1 MDPLS
6 ATASLVS
13 ILQAAIFTT
22 KALVAYAT
30 DTKNASRDK
39 KLLTEEAS
47 LLSKL
52 LERLQQRALES
63 QDESW
68 VGQHA
73 DIVGQL
79 DAAFRDLAKAL
90 KIDLKTGV
98 MPEESRFQALISSA
112 KWHFSKSEVY
122 GLLQRIERLRQYASS
137 LMSDAQLSILSRVD
151 QQQKEALDR
160 KRLDEILNWLSPLDM
175 NRTHQS
181 ISDRAQPG
189 SGKWFLNSEPY
200 VNWSSSDGDIDPLW
214 CWGIPGAGKTVL
226 ASIVINHLRQSRGE
240 DLRMEVGVAVIYLK
254 YNEPEQVVS
263 SLLGSVLR
271 QLIQDSNMLDEAV
284 QDLYEHH
291 RRRSTPPPLES
302 IVLLLQKTF
311 DTYKDVFLVIDG
323 LDECEEETRWDLIDQ
338 VNKFAGVRLMVTSRY
353 LSSIEEEL
361 ENYVRFEIKANKMDM
376 ELFIDYQVQRNRNL
390 RRMVQRAPKLRQDIK
405 SAVVKTAENMFLL
418 ARLHVESLANAASLT
433 IKHVRQKLQELPT
446 TLDASYDN
454 AMQRITDQE
463 EDHLRLA
470 FKTLAWVTHAFRP
483 LSLREL
489 QHALAVEPG
498 DSELDEE
505 LLMDAPSIT
514 ALCAGL
520 VVIDKATGNVNLVHY
535 STKSYFENT
544 RQKYFAAY
552 HASITL
558 SLATYLTLGVLQ
570 DISISEIVRNYPLAS
585 YAAQYLGDHARDS
598 PEDSLAPTI
607 LEAICR
613 LLADPAKR
621 KPLLTLLDGLDLI
634 RCGYYSAQSA
644 EADPIAQTLTLPS
657 FDDDIMASANKLTL
671 SLGSESL
678 DLEKVSLRTRSDS
691 MTTDS
696 TLTEEVAD
704 TWQAKMRSGRIP
716 EVTALH
722 LAASMGLA
730 RVASMLLKETPN
742 IDAVDETG
750 KTALTVAMERGFE
763 KAVEFLING
772 GALVNLHD
780 DHGRMILLL
789 IAEKDWNN
797 AGDILVSKIQAQLD
811 VENTVDPQLRF
822 ILATY
827 RGDVDQVAMLARKG
841 AMNLGGDATALGEL
855 ALFLAVERRDSSMV
869 DTLLHAG
876 VSINAKDSKGQT
888 ALFRATR
895 RQDAVMIKLL
905 ISENIEIDSRDDE
918 GRTAW
923 SANVKSRNTDI
934 LGILLRHGADPSTR
948 GLQGVSPLYEAATDG
963 ETELVRFL
971 LESGTNPSIQTEYE
985 WAPLH
990 WAASYGHVECVQLL
1004 IDAGADVNISSD
1016 QGVTPLDLATKSN
1029 QMVVVEM
1036 LVQAGATT
1044 VKPERKDA
1052 ESRGARLEPSL
1063 LTPLALTPSA
1073 PLSHKLFLV
1082 FDNPLSRTLIKRT
1095 NFGQFLYPRVQKDC
1109 PAPDGYIYQVSHV
1122 METSSPTLSIRR
1134 AIRRAEMDE
1143 YPLQPDDFNLTD
1155 VLYSATRLRADYQEF
1170 ELQSGVQTALNSIS
1184 AQPGA
1189 FASSPSSIRMHKDWT
1204 GNWKV
1209 HTNVTTSNEL
1219 LFRTTPD
1226 WAAQSDNQDCQW
1238 ITEAGSLL
1246 ARSGWDDGTPNMC
1259 IEPGLERGLLD
1270 LFAACGIVKLW
1281 AETALQGLSG

>member
-6 ATASLVS
+6 VTASLVS
-13 ILQAAIFTT
+13 ILQAAIVTT
-22 KALVAYAT
+22 KALVAYAK

-52 LERLQQRALES
+52 LERLQQRALEN

-68 VGQHA
+68 LGQHA
-73 DIVGQL
+73 DVVRQL

-90 KIDLKTGV
+90 KIDLKTGTI
-98 MPEESRFQALISSA
+98 PEESRFQALVSSA
-112 KWHFSKSEVY
+112 RWHFSKSEVY

-181 ISDRAQPG
+181 ISDRVQPG

-200 VNWSSSDGDIDPLW
+200 VHWSSSEGEIDPLW

-240 DLRMEVGVAVIYLK
+240 DLRAEVGVAVIYLK

-263 SLLGSVLR
+263 SLLGAVLR
-271 QLIQDSNMLDEAV
+271 QLIQDSNILDQAV

-291 RRRSTPPPLES
+291 RQRSTPPPLES

-311 DTYKDVFLVIDG
+311 QTYKDAFLVIDG

-338 VNKFAGVRLMVTSRY
+338 VNKFPGVRVMVTSRY

-361 ENYVRFEIKANKMDM
+361 ENFVRFEIKANKMDM
-376 ELFIDYQVQRNRNL
+376 ELYIDYQVQRNRNL
-390 RRMVQRAPKLRQDIK
+390 RRMVQRAPRLRQDIK

-418 ARLHVESLANAASLT
+418 ARLHVESLASAASLT

-463 EDHLRLA
+463 EDHWKVA

-498 DSELDEE
+498 DSELDED
-505 LLMDAPSIT
+505 LMMDAPSIT

-520 VVIDKATGNVNLVHY
+520 VIIDKATGNVNLVHY

-598 PEDSLAPTI
+598 PEESLAPTI

-613 LLADPAKR
+613 LLADPTKR

-644 EADPIAQTLTLPS
+644 EADAIIAQT
-657 FDDDIMASANKLTL
+657 IVASADEPTL
-671 SLGSESL
+671 GLDSESL
-678 DLEKVSLRTRSDS
+678 DLERMSIRTRSDS
-691 MTTDS
+691 MTTES
-696 TLTEEVAD
+696 TLTEEVTD
-704 TWQAKMRSGRIP
+704 TWQAKMRSGPIP

-772 GALVNLHD
+772 GALVNLRD

-789 IAEKDWNN
+789 IAEKDWSN
-797 AGDILVSKIQAQLD
+797 AGDILVSKVQAQLD
-811 VENTVDPQLRF
+811 VENAVADAQLRF

-827 RGDVDQVAMLARKG
+827 RGDVDQVTMLVQTG
-841 AMNLGGDATALGEL
+841 AIDLYDDATAVGKL
-855 ALFLAVERRDSSMV
+855 ALFLAVERRDCAMV

-895 RQDAVMIKLL
+895 RQDAMMIKLL
-905 ISENIEIDSRDDE
+905 IAENIEIDSRDDE

-923 SANVKSRNTDI
+923 SANVKSRNKDI

-985 WAPLH
+985 WAPMH

-1004 IDAGADVNISSD
+1004 IDAGADVNTSSD
-1016 QGVTPLDLATKSN
+1016 QGVTPLDLATQSN

-1036 LVQAGATT
+1036 LKQAGATT

-1052 ESRGARLEPSL
+1052 ETTPARLEPSL
-1063 LTPLALTPSA
+1063 STPLTLTPSA

-1134 AIRRAEMDE
+1134 AVRRAEMDE
-1143 YPLQPDDFNLTD
+1143 YPLQLDDFNFTD
-1155 VLYSATRLRADYQEF
+1155 VLYHATRLRADYQEF
-1170 ELQSGVQTALNSIS
+1170 ELQSGVQTALN
-1184 AQPGA
+1184 G
-1189 FASSPSSIRMHKDWT
+1189 SSPRMHKDWT

-1209 HTNVTTSNEL
+1209 HSNVTTSDEL

-1226 WAAQSDNQDCQW
+1226 WAAQSDNQDCRW

-1270 LFAACGIVKLW
+1270 LLAACGIVKLW
-1281 AETALQGLSG
+1281 AETALQGLAG